1 MATRY
6 LSTVIAV
13 AGIGTALSASAWRS
27 GREAAPVPTTP
38 VLVELFTSE
47 GCSSCPSADALLR
60 HLDDSQPVAGAEVI
74 VLSEHVDYW
83 NRLGWTDPFSSAL
96 FTDRQQGYVTSLRA
110 ESLYTPQAVV
120 DGAREVVGNDQPALI
135 AAIAA
140 AAARSKAPLDVR
152 VTAGR
157 DASLVVSV
165 TGAVARDSAADIFV
179 AVAERDVT
187 VPVTRGENANRRLR
201 HTGVVRRLAGAG
213 RVAKDGTVSVAA
225 LTIDLDPAWNRSAL
239 RVVAFT
245 QAAKQGSVMALGVAA
260 VP

>member
-6 LSTVIAV
+6 LLTVVAF
-13 AGIGTALSASAWRS
+13 AGIGTALSAAAWRS
-27 GREAAPVPTTP
+27 GWEAAPLPTTP

-60 HLDDSQPVAGAEVI
+60 QLDDTQPVAGADVI

-96 FTDRQQGYVTSLRA
+96 FTERQQGYVTSLRA

-120 DGAREVVGNDQPALI
+120 DGAREVIGNDRPALT
-135 AAIAA
+135 AAIASA
-140 AAARSKAPLDVR
+140 ATRSKAPLDVR
-152 VTAGR
+152 VTAR
-157 DASLVVSV
+157 NEASLAVSV
-165 TGAVARDSAADIFV
+165 TGTVARGGAADIFV
-179 AVAERDVT
+179 AVAERDLT
-187 VPVTRGENANRRLR
+187 VQVKRGENANKRLR
-201 HTGVVRRLAGAG
+201 HTGVVRQLA
-213 RVAKDGTVSVAA
+213 RVGGVAEDGTVTVAA
-225 LTIDLDPAWNRSAL
+225 FTIDLDPAWNRSAL

-245 QAAKQGSVMALGVAA
+245 QGAKQGPVTALGVAA